1 MNENDVIIDVK
12 DLHKSY
18 GQTEVIKGV
27 DMTVRKGE
35 VICIIG
41 PSGAGKSTTLNAVA
55 GVWPVDM
62 GKIAVSLRA
71 KLRKILPK
79 MTSPMMT
86 AARPITI
93 APRPMLRALSPAC
106 STRPAASRQFWPVF

>member
-41 PSGAGKSTTLNAVA
+41 PSGAGKSTMMKTIGA
-55 GVWPVDM
+55 
-62 GKIAVSLRA
+62 
-71 KLRKILPK
+71 
-79 MTSPMMT
+79 SPLVY
-86 AARPITI
+86 R
-93 APRPMLRALSPAC
+93 RELKWK
-106 STRPAASRQFWPVF
+106 STW

>member
-41 PSGAGKSTTLNAVA
+41 PSGAGKSTIFLN
-55 GVWPVDM
+55 G
-62 GKIAVSLRA
+62 ISNFIIEINIRN
-71 KLRKILPK
+71 
-79 MTSPMMT
+79 
-86 AARPITI
+86 
-93 APRPMLRALSPAC
+93 
-106 STRPAASRQFWPVF
+106 